1 MIKKTL
7 KRTVILFLEK
17 EAQAVLR
24 KYKPKIVAI
33 TGSVGKT
40 STKDAVYTALSRF
53 YNCRKSQKSQNSDI
67 GIPLTILH
75 IPNAGSNFILW
86 FKNLINGLILIL
98 LPHYYPEWLILEV
111 GADTP
116 RDIEKVSQW
125 LKPDIVVVTKLS
137 KVPVH
142 VEFFSSPEEI
152 FKEKGNLVKAL
163 KPGGTLILNADDSD
177 VMAFKELTKEKIVLF
192 GEAQNS
198 DVSVQNY
205 EVVYDENNLPQGL
218 SFVVLDGQDA
228 LPIYLEGTVG
238 KHHVYHILSALAVC
252 KALGEPLSVAMKNF
266 KYHEPTP
273 GRMRLIEGEKGSIII
288 DDSYNSSPI
297 ALDEALNTLK
307 DLKGTGGRR
316 IAVLGDMLELGKYS
330 VDEHK
335 KAGAKAGGIAD
346 ILVTVGVRARYF
358 AEGAE
363 SAGMRT
369 EQIFQF
375 SDSKK
380 AGEFM
385 HNKIAQGD
393 IVLVKG
399 SQSNIRMERV
409 VEKIMAH
416 PEDKEKLLVRQDKE
430 WKGRK

>member
-7 KRTVILFLEK
+7 KRIVILLLEK

-24 KYKPKIVAI
+24 KYKPRIVAI

-40 STKDAVYTALSRF
+40 STKDATYTALSRF

-67 GIPLTILH
+67 GIPLTILN
-75 IPNAGSNFILW
+75 IPNAGSNFLLW
-86 FKNLINGLILIL
+86 LKNLINGLVLIL
-98 LPHYYPEWLILEV
+98 LPHYYPEWLVLEV
-111 GADTP
+111 GADAP
-116 RDIEKVSQW
+116 GDIEKVSKW
-125 LKPDIVVVTKLS
+125 LKPDIAVVTKLS

-163 KPGGTLILNADDSD
+163 NPGGTLILNADDSD
-177 VMAFKELTKEKIVLF
+177 VMSFRELTKEKVVLF
-192 GEAQNS
+192 GESSSA
-198 DVSVQNY
+198 DVSAQNY
-205 EVVYDENNLPQGL
+205 EVVYDENNLPLGV
-218 SFVVLDGQDA
+218 SFVVLGGEEA

-238 KHHVYHILSALAVC
+238 KHHIYHILSALAVC
-252 KALGEPLSVAMKNF
+252 KALGEPLSVAVKNF

-273 GRMRLIEGEKGSIII
+273 GRMRLIEGEKGSVVI

-297 ALDEALNTLK
+297 ALSEALNTLK
-307 DLKGTGGRR
+307 DLKNTGRK

-330 VDEHK
+330 VEEHK
-335 KAGAKAGGIAD
+335 KAGAKAGEIAD
-346 ILVTVGVRARYF
+346 ILVTVGVRARFF

-363 SAGMRT
+363 SAGMG
-369 EQIFQF
+369 EGNIFQF

-385 HNKIAQGD
+385 HNRIEQGD
-393 IVLVKG
+393 AVLVKG
-399 SQSNIRMERV
+399 SQSGIRMERV

>member
-7 KRTVILFLEK
+7 KRAVILLLEK
-17 EAQAVLR
+17 EARAVLR

-67 GIPLTILH
+67 GIPLTILN
-75 IPNAGSNFILW
+75 IPNAGSNFLLW
-86 FKNLINGLILIL
+86 LKNLINGLVLIL
-98 LPHYYPEWLILEV
+98 LPHYYPEWLVLEV
-111 GADTP
+111 GTDTP
-116 RDIEKVSQW
+116 GDIEKVSRW

-142 VEFFSSPEEI
+142 IEFFSSPEEV

-177 VMAFKELTKEKIVLF
+177 VMDFKELTKEKIVLF
-192 GEAQNS
+192 GEASNA

-205 EVVYDENNLPQGL
+205 EVVYDENNLPKGV
-218 SFVVLDGQDA
+218 SFGVLDGEET

-238 KHHVYHILSALAVC
+238 KHHVYHIISALAVC
-252 KALGEPLSVAMKNF
+252 KALGEPLSVALKNF

-297 ALDEALNTLK
+297 ALDEALNTLQ
-307 DLKGTGGRR
+307 DLKGTGGRK

-358 AEGAE
+358 TEGAK
-363 SAGMRT
+363 SAGMGT

-399 SQSNIRMERV
+399 SQSGIRMERT
-409 VEKIMAH
+409 VEKIMTH

-430 WKGRK
+430 WRARK

>member
-7 KRTVILFLEK
+7 KRTVILLLEK
-17 EAQAVLR
+17 EARAVLR

-40 STKDAVYTALSRF
+40 STKDAVYTVLSRF

-67 GIPLTILH
+67 GIPLTILN
-75 IPNAGSNFILW
+75 IPNAGSNFLLW
-86 FKNLINGLILIL
+86 LKNIINGLVLIL

-116 RDIEKVSQW
+116 GDIEKVSKW
-125 LKPDIVVVTKLS
+125 LKPDMVVVTKLS

-142 VEFFSSPEEI
+142 IEFFSSPEEI

-177 VMAFKELTKEKIVLF
+177 VMDFKELTKEKIVLF
-192 GEAQNS
+192 GEASNV
-198 DVSVQNY
+198 DVSAQNY
-205 EVVYDENNLPQGL
+205 EVVYDENNLPKGI
-218 SFVVLDGQDA
+218 SFGILDGQEII
-228 LPIYLEGTVG
+228 PVYLEGTVG
-238 KHHVYHILSALAVC
+238 KHHIYHILSALAVC
-252 KALGEPLSVAMKNF
+252 KALGEPLSVAVKNF

-307 DLKGTGGRR
+307 DLKSMNRK

-335 KAGAKAGGIAD
+335 KAGAKAGGIVD
-346 ILVTVGVRARYF
+346 ILVTVGVRARFF
-358 AEGAE
+358 AEGAQGV
-363 SAGMRT
+363 GMGI

-385 HNKIAQGD
+385 RNKIEQGD

-399 SQSNIRMERV
+399 SQSGIRMERV

-416 PEDKEKLLVRQDKE
+416 SEDREKLLVRQDKE

>member
-7 KRTVILFLEK
+7 KRTVILLLEK

-40 STKDAVYTALSRF
+40 STKDATYTALSRF

-67 GIPLTILH
+67 GIPLSILN
-75 IPNAGSNFILW
+75 IPNAGSNFLLW
-86 FKNLINGLILIL
+86 LKNLINGLVLIL
-98 LPHYYPEWLILEV
+98 LPHYYPEWLVLEV

-116 RDIEKVSQW
+116 GDIEKVSRW

-152 FKEKGNLVKAL
+152 FKEKGNLVKVL

-177 VMAFKELTKEKIVLF
+177 VMAFRELTKEKVVLF
-192 GEAQNS
+192 GESSSA
-198 DVSVQNY
+198 DVSAQNY
-205 EVVYDENNLPQGL
+205 EVIYDENNLPLGA
-218 SFVVLDGQDA
+218 SFVVLGGDEA

-252 KALGEPLSVAMKNF
+252 KALGEPLSVAIKNF

-297 ALDEALNTLK
+297 ALSEALNTLK
-307 DLKGTGGRR
+307 DLKNTGRK

-330 VDEHK
+330 VEEHK
-335 KAGAKAGGIAD
+335 KAGAKAGEIAD

-358 AEGAE
+358 AEGAQ
-363 SAGMRT
+363 SAGM
-369 EQIFQF
+369 EEGNIFQF

-385 HNKIAQGD
+385 YNRIEKGD
-393 IVLVKG
+393 VVLVKG
-399 SQSNIRMERV
+399 SQSGIRMERV

-430 WKGRK
+430 WRGRK